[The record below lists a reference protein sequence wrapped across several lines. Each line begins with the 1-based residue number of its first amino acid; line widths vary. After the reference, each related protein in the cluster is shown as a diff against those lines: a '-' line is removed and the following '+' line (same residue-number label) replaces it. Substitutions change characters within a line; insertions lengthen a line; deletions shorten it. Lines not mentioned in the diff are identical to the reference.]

1 MEKTVRAPVT
11 PEAPNTLPTDV
22 DPIETREWQESFDAV
37 ARDMGPDRALYL
49 LGQLESR
56 ARDQGIFS
64 GHQPFSAYRNTI
76 SLERQGSYPGNLE
89 LEEQITAVM
98 RWNALAMVV

>member
-11 PEAPNTLPTDV
+11 PEAPNTLPTDF

-37 ARDMGPDRALYL
+37 VRDVGPDRALYL

-56 ARDQGIFS
+56 ARDQLIFS

-76 SLERQGSYPGNLE
+76 SLERQGSYPGNL
-89 LEEQITAVM
+89 
-98 RWNALAMVV
+98 